1 MRCYSYMAAD
11 KKVTTSERVA
21 LNAAGAATR
30 RKWRGLAFIAGLIWM
45 PLVAMAQ
52 NSGPLP
58 MPTYGWN
65 MGNTLEPPS
74 GPGSWGPLPTQ
85 AMLDAVAHAGFNT
98 VRIPCAWNSN
108 ADPTTYT
115 IKATYMAQ
123 VKQMVDWCLARNMYV
138 MINDHWDGGWL
149 ENSFSKGYDATIDAR
164 MKSYW
169 TQIATEFKG
178 YDNHL
183 LFAAANEP
191 GASTQAQTTVL
202 LTYYETFIQAVR
214 ATGGNNTNR
223 WLVLQAPSTSID
235 YACSWMTTLPAD
247 PTPGRLAVEVH
258 DYTPPEFAIL
268 TSDASWGKMFYFWGA
283 AYHSTDLTSRNAT
296 WGEEASADAEYQK
309 MTDQFVNK
317 GIPVIVGEFRA
328 PERTGNG
335 YPDLGTAGDYKLA
348 NASVTYWDYYTCKSA
363 IDHGLS
369 PIVWDTP
376 MNMFDSNTGAEL
388 KPAVVAAV
396 TGGNPLP
403 VPVPDAPTGVTA
415 TGGKA
420 QVALTWTAAQ
430 GHVVS
435 YNVYRSTVAGGEGAT
450 AVAQNV
456 TATSYTDTGLADG
469 TNYYYTIA
477 SVNASGTSSQSAEV
491 SALTS
496 GTPTTPV
503 ITAQPSPVGAAT
515 GSSVTFGV
523 TATGAVSYQWLKDGV
538 AIAGATSASYT
549 ISSIQASDVGA
560 YTVAITGS
568 VGTATSTAANLTL
581 APAVTNK
588 LAGISTRAYVGQG
601 DDIMVA
607 GFAIKGT
614 QPKTILIR
622 ASGPAL
628 APQLPAGTVT
638 LPDPMIQLF
647 DLANPQSPVMIA
659 QNDNWDSSASAGIV
673 AAAARVGEFPWT
685 AGSKDAALLVT
696 LKPGLYT
703 VQVSDNGTDS
713 GVALVEVYDA
723 DPTPTA
729 SSIVDVSTRAYVKS
743 GLQKEVVGFV
753 VSGGAS
759 QRVLVRAAGPALA
772 QYISGTLPDP
782 SFDLYQIVGSIPTL
796 IGQDDNWPSD
806 QTYRDAFT
814 ATGEFP
820 FADGSKDAALITT
833 LKPGLYTSEATD
845 ASGGEGIAIV
855 EVYEYP

>member
-1 MRCYSYMAAD
+1 MNSRYMYDAYNKDAA
-11 KKVTTSERVA
+11 KYGASR
-21 LNAAGAATR
+21 NAAPLTHR
-30 RKWRGLAFIAGLIWM
+30 RRGPALLLIAGLFCL
-45 PLVAMAQ
+45 PFVGVAQ
-52 NSGPLP
+52 SSGPLP

-115 IKATYMAQ
+115 ISATYMAQ

-149 ENSFSKGYDATIDAR
+149 ENSFANGYDATIDAR

-191 GASTQAQTTVL
+191 GATTAAQTTIL
-202 LTYYETFIQAVR
+202 LTYYETFINAVR
-214 ATGGNNTNR
+214 ATGGNNSDR

-258 DYTPPEFAIL
+258 DYSPPEFAIL

-283 AYHSTDLTSRNAT
+283 DYHSTDLTSRNAT
-296 WGEEASADAEYQK
+296 WGEEATADSEFQK
-309 MTDQFVNK
+309 MTDNFVNK
-317 GIPVIVGEFRA
+317 GIPVILGEFRA

-335 YPDLGTAGDYKLA
+335 YPDLGTAGDFKLA
-348 NASVTYWDYYTCKSA
+348 NASVTYWDSYTFKSA
-363 IDHGLS
+363 ISHGIS

-388 KPAVVAAV
+388 KPAVVTAV
-396 TGGNPLP
+396 TGGGPEP
-403 VPVPDAPTGVTA
+403 VPVPDAPTGATA

-420 QVALTWTAAQ
+420 QVALSWTAAQ

-435 YNVYRSTVAGGEGAT
+435 YNIYRSTVAGGEGST
-450 AVAQNV
+450 SIAQNI
-456 TATSYTDTGLADG
+456 TTTSYTDTGLADG
-469 TNYYYTIA
+469 TNYYYTIS
-477 SVNASGTSSQSAEV
+477 SVNASGTSPQSTEV
-491 SALTS
+491 SAITS
-496 GTPTTPV
+496 GTPTTPI
-503 ITAQPSPVGAAT
+503 ITAQPSPVGAAA
-515 GSSVTFGV
+515 GSGVTLGV
-523 TATGAVSYQWLKDGV
+523 TATGAVSYQWFKDGT
-538 AIAGATSASYT
+538 AIAGATSVSYT
-549 ISSIQASDVGA
+549 ISSVQASDVGS
-560 YTVAITGS
+560 YTVTITGS
-568 VGTATSTAANLTL
+568 SGTVTSTAANLTL

-588 LAGISTRAYVGQG
+588 LTGISTRAYVGQG
-601 DDIMVA
+601 NDIMVA

-628 APQLPAGTVT
+628 AQYLPAGTVT
-638 LPDPMIQLF
+638 LPDPVVQLF
-647 DLANPQSPVMIA
+647 DLADPKNPVMVA
-659 QNDNWDSSASAGIV
+659 QNDNWDSSASAGI
-673 AAAARVGEFPWT
+673 AAAASRVGEFPWT

-696 LKPGLYT
+696 LRPGLYT
-703 VQVSDNGTDS
+703 VQVSDSGTDT

-743 GLQKEVVGFV
+743 GVQNEVVGFV
-753 VSGGAS
+753 VAGGAS

-782 SFDLYQIVGSIPTL
+782 NFNLYQIDGSTPTL
-796 IGQDDNWPSD
+796 IGQNDNWPSN

-820 FADGSKDAALITT
+820 FADGSKDAALIST
-833 LKPGLYTSEATD
+833 LNPGAYTAEANDT
-845 ASGGEGIAIV
+845 SGGEGTAIV